1 VLADGAKH
9 NQQGRVDE
17 HGALRHRFVDHCAVG
32 AFALLLFS
40 HFHVL
45 GLPVPNFAPD
55 FDDDSCGEFG
65 RRQWYDYHMFWAQSI
80 ESEMC
85 YDSVYLMSNYWLPP
99 SSLLFRRPPNKAQKN
114 P

>member
-9 NQQGRVDE
+9 NQQGRVDK
-17 HGALRHRFVDHCAVG
+17 HGALCHCFVDHCEVG
-32 AFALLLFS
+32 PFACLLFL

-55 FDDDSCGEFG
+55 FDDNSCGECG
-65 RRQWYDYHMFWAQSI
+65 RHQWYNYHMFWAQSI

-85 YDSVYLMSNYWLPP
+85 YDSVYLRCGY
-99 SSLLFRRPPNKAQKN
+99 
-114 P
+114 